1 MPSSAMLGTSG
12 TLGTL
17 GTYRVGQVV
26 LWGQV
31 EHGHKKA
38 GPLGPAQCIY

>member
-1 MPSSAMLGTSG
+1 
-12 TLGTL
+12 
-17 GTYRVGQVV
+17 VGQVV